1 MDLQGCE
8 ETVYCDDKWLEFILN
23 QIFLNAVKYKK
34 GEDCRISIHTVRENN
49 RTTLFLEDNGI
60 GIQDSE
66 IGRIFDKGF
75 TGTNG
80 RHNRQSTG
88 IGLYLCRK
96 LCRKLG
102 ISIEAQSIEGE
113 YTRILLHFP
122 DGSSHF
128 SRHGQNE
135 EL

>member
-1 MDLQGCE
+1 MPSN
-8 ETVYCDDKWLEFILN
+8 I
-23 QIFLNAVKYKK
+23 K

-96 LCRKLG
+96 LCCKLG
-102 ISIEAQSIEGE
+102 ISIEAQSIEGNIQGSCCIFL
-113 YTRILLHFP
+113 TAAAIFP
-122 DGSSHF
+122 DTDKMKNCKSIF
-128 SRHGQNE
+128 QNCKVTAN
-135 EL
+135 